1 MALNKENMEALTGM
15 SPDDASKLPRETAD
29 VADQQQSHP
38 EQPRQVREP
47 ARHIPA
53 LSEEAFDRS
62 KLTDVDEARQEQP
75 EKPPMMVPNSRVTE
89 EADKRRAIEERYN
102 DLKSGHDKL
111 SERFTM
117 MLEAFNAR
125 QEAEQTPQDTEIA
138 LPDPNEDLP
147 AYLEALNRRD
157 EARQKQIDELKSDRD
172 QFRQQHQYQEAV
184 QQVRQ
189 RAAAD
194 ELAFSQN
201 QPDFR
206 NAYQWWRN
214 SQVAE
219 LAAMGVDQATAQQHV
234 DGMELQISHLAQ
246 QQGQNSAERF
256 YRAAQARGWQ
266 AQQTPVVSQQRG
278 DRATQTG
285 LSRME
290 GEQNVASI
298 AAHPQYQPQAQSLD
312 NMNAGMLES
321 RSLDEAD
328 MGGTAMPMDLEQIA
342 NLSDAEFMQRYETLM
357 PRLKSAMR

>member
-1 MALNKENMEALTGM
+1 MEALTGM

-125 QEAEQTPQDTEIA
+125 QEAEQKPQDTEIA

-266 AQQTPVVSQQRG
+266 AQQTQPAEPGRKV
-278 DRATQTG
+278 TP
-285 LSRME
+285 
-290 GEQNVASI
+290 I
-298 AAHPQYQPQAQSLD
+298 AEHPQYQAPQPQQAPYQPQAQQLE